1 MTRQPE
7 NITPDARAEVMELLQ
22 QLRVASHS
30 PSHVLKISDMIEV
43 FTRAHLTPSI
53 DEPFKNINLTKMES
67 RLVGAL
73 MSHKGGIVSED
84 NLLDAMYFDR
94 EEASANN
101 IKVLFVR
108 IRRKLANLPY
118 TIENVWGQG
127 YRLVHKPC

>member
-22 QLRVASHS
+22 QLRVAAHS
-30 PSHVLKISDMIEV
+30 PAHVLRISDKLEV
-43 FTRAHLTPSI
+43 FTRAHLTPSVE
-53 DEPFKNINLTKMES
+53 EPFKNINLTKMES
-67 RLVGAL
+67 RLISAL
-73 MSHKGGIVSED
+73 VNHKGGIVSED

-94 EEASANN
+94 EEASPSN

-108 IRRKLANLPY
+108 IRRKLAGLPY
-118 TIENVWGQG
+118 AIENVWGQG